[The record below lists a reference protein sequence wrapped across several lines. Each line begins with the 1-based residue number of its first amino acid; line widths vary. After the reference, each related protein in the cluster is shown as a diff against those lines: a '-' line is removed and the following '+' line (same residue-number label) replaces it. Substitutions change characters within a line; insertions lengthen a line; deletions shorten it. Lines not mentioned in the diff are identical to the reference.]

1 MGKATKALE
10 FDIFFGGS
18 KIAFL
23 SHFNTKKCY
32 FYLWTAKKT
41 NAIKLQDFCRG
52 MKPKNIFERRM
63 NRRMNRRVEV
73 SFRKTSLI

>member
-1 MGKATKALE
+1 MTLKVCEKTTRKKKMGKATKALE

-32 FYLWTAKKT
+32 FYLWMAKKK
-41 NAIKLQDFCRG
+41 NAIKLQD
-52 MKPKNIFERRM
+52 
-63 NRRMNRRVEV
+63 
-73 SFRKTSLI
+73 S